1 MLFTSGKHRPERGV
15 TSALLYFRS
24 GQLKNKAFSKLKIIY
39 HRWTH
44 LIIFTSRT
52 IKQLVKINSRLLAY
66 VVFPYFR
73 SVATRHVT
81 AVSLWSWAQLTGG
94 SSSQVSAVHVAAS
107 SAAVVVVLFGLVR
120 DAVVNHWL
128 KNGAVR
134 VGHRRGRAGD
144 AAASPRTRRQTPE
157 RWKKHTCS

>member
-24 GQLKNKAFSKLKIIY
+24 GQLTKLKIIY

>member
-24 GQLKNKAFSKLKIIY
+24 GQLTKLKIIY

-94 SSSQVSAVHVAAS
+94 SSQVSAVHVAAS

-128 KNGAVR
+128 KDGAVR